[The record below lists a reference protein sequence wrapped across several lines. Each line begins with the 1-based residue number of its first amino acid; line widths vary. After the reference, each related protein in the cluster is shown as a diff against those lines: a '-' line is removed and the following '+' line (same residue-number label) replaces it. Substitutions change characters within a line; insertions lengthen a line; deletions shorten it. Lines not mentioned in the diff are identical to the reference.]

1 MYSKPDSRNKTK
13 LLDHISQA
21 YNKISAKFQRGLHFI
36 LPGDTNNLKLD
47 TILHLDPRMQQVVR
61 GITQKN
67 PPRMLDPILTT
78 LGSFYQTPEIL
89 PPLDADPDSEGRASD
104 HLIPIM
110 TPIDEIDNQCS
121 RVYRQIKIRPV
132 PKSGMQQLQTW
143 FEAQLWSNIL
153 SEESIDKKKVW
164 SFGSTNEEMVQ
175 LWKVYC
181 QSVLE
186 QSCIVW
192 DSGLTN
198 ENQMNLE
205 RTQKTFFKMVLEEK
219 YSTYYEALL
228 TLRLQPL
235 EERRKTLTLRF
246 VKRSLYDGKLR
257 DLFPKRNKQHNMV
270 TRSNP
275 KYKVFQANTTR
286 YINSPILVMQR
297 ALNEAD
303 LYISIVV

>member
-1 MYSKPDSRNKTK
+1 MKLIINVPGSIGKSRSDLYPNLACNNFKPGLRLNYGPTYCQRN
-13 LLDHISQA
+13 
-21 YNKISAKFQRGLHFI
+21 
-36 LPGDTNNLKLD
+36 P
-47 TILHLDPRMQQVVR
+47 
-61 GITQKN
+61 
-67 PPRMLDPILTT
+67 LT
-78 LGSFYQTPEIL
+78 
-89 PPLDADPDSEGRASD
+89 
-104 HLIPIM
+104 
-110 TPIDEIDNQCS
+110 
-121 RVYRQIKIRPV
+121 
-132 PKSGMQQLQTW
+132 
-143 FEAQLWSNIL
+143 
-153 SEESIDKKKVW
+153 KKKVW

-219 YSTYYEALL
+219 YSTYYEALF
-228 TLRLQPL
+228 TLRLQTL

-246 VKRSLYDGKLR
+246 VKRSLSDGKLL
-257 DLFPKRNKQHNMV
+257 DLFQKRNKQHNMV

-275 KYKVFQANTTR
+275 KYIVFHANTTR

-303 LYISIVV
+303 